1 MTLLKDLY
9 ENAGEAIDEL
19 VDNVEYY
26 AGNEDPMSDAELESH
41 LKAILGVYYKLDPED
56 YILVNYQGA

>member
-1 MTLLKDLY
+1 MKLLQDLY

-26 AGNEDPMSDAELESH
+26 IGNEDPMSDIEIESH
-41 LKAILGVYYKLDPED
+41 VKAILGHF
-56 YILVNYQGA
+56 YQGA